1 MRYLLAW
8 SKRYYMPCIVEKG
21 IFQNRGDAGRGDCA
35 EAGFRKQAGSEVDGN
50 SKEPGS
56 SGGWERVS

>member
-1 MRYLLAW
+1 
-8 SKRYYMPCIVEKG
+8 MPCIVEKC
-21 IFQNRGDAGRGDCA
+21 IFHNGGEAGRGGCA